1 MRPVNCEDSYIFF
14 AGLGFKNIM
23 FANSG
28 IADSWRLAVSVKVDL
43 WIQVVEAMS
52 GGGEVL
58 GGDDA
63 RPAVVKL
70 PVGALERWR

>member
-1 MRPVNCEDSYIFF
+1 MNCLYVDVALAILRLEDVMFPDGGEAES
-14 AGLGFKNIM
+14 GLP
-23 FANSG
+23 
-28 IADSWRLAVSVKVDL
+28 AVSVKVDL
-43 WIQVVEAMS
+43 WILVVEAMS

-70 PVGALERWR
+70 PVGTLVRWS